1 MTENANLQKMYE
13 KNTFFSEASYP
24 ASQPGKRG
32 VDLSML
38 QSVARH
44 APVGKRSEPN
54 YNKLYNHTAN
64 NSIKK
69 LF

>member
-1 MTENANLQKMYE
+1 MTEDANLQKMYE

-38 QSVARH
+38 QSVAQH
-44 APVGKRSEPN
+44 TPVRKRSEFN
-54 YNKLYNHTAN
+54 YNRLYNHTAN
-64 NSIKK
+64 NSINK
-69 LF
+69 FF